1 MTVSAVPS
9 TPSLAAPSQ
18 ETVTTTLMAAK
29 KAKGMSFADLEA
41 ALGLDEVWI
50 ASLFYGQATAS
61 KEEAEKLAE
70 LLSLDP
76 AITAALQEF
85 PTKGSL
91 DPVIPTDPLIYR
103 FYEIMQVYGMPMK
116 DVIQEKFGDGIMSAI
131 DFTLNIDK
139 VEDPAGDRVKVTMCG
154 KFLPYKKW

>member
-1 MTVSAVPS
+1 MTV
-9 TPSLAAPSQ
+9 TAA
-18 ETVTTTLMAAK
+18 LMAAK

-41 ALGLDEVWI
+41 AMGLDEVWI

-103 FYEIMQVYGMPMK
+103 FYEICLLYTSPSPR
-116 DVIQEKFGDGIMSAI
+116 D
-131 DFTLNIDK
+131 
-139 VEDPAGDRVKVTMCG
+139 
-154 KFLPYKKW
+154 

>member
-1 MTVSAVPS
+1 
-9 TPSLAAPSQ
+9 
-18 ETVTTTLMAAK
+18 MAAK

-76 AITAALQEF
+76 VSYTHLTL
-85 PTKGSL
+85 PT
-91 DPVIPTDPLIYR
+91 IYS
-103 FYEIMQVYGMPMK
+103 V
-116 DVIQEKFGDGIMSAI
+116 
-131 DFTLNIDK
+131 
-139 VEDPAGDRVKVTMCG
+139 
-154 KFLPYKKW
+154 